1 MQYCQKCVLPDTRPN
16 LSMNAAGHCTACAT
30 SKEKPNIDWTH
41 REALFQNLVDEIKA
55 ENRTYDCVVPV
66 SGGKDSTWQV
76 IKALEYG
83 LTPIC
88 VTWRTP
94 ARNPL
99 GQKNLENLISLGVD
113 HLDLSINPK
122 VERTFTLKSFERYG
136 SPVVPMHMAIHA
148 LPTQV
153 AIEKNIPLILWGE
166 NSAVEYGGDDDA
178 LKGMEISR
186 DWLMKYG
193 VTHGT
198 TAQDWVDD
206 ELSLKAL
213 APYCWPEEDDLK
225 SHDVRAVFLGQYFHW
240 DPVMTARVATEHGF
254 SAADDAVIG
263 MYDFADVDDAFLMSI
278 HHWVKWYKFGFTRT
292 WDNLSLEIR
301 AGRLTR
307 AEAIA
312 KIEERGYETPTAEID
327 IFCDY
332 VGITRS
338 RFFEM
343 AETFRNHDIWEKRNG
358 VWHVR
363 DFLIDNWGWANES

>member
-16 LSMNAAGHCTACAT
+16 LSINPAGHCTACAT

-99 GQKNLENLISLGVD
+99 GQKNLDNLISLGVD

-148 LPTQV
+148 LPMQV
-153 AIEKNIPLILWGE
+153 AIEKNISLILWGE

-312 KIEERGYETPTAEID
+312 KIEERGYETPNAEID

-363 DFLIDNWGWANES
+363 DFLIDNWRWANES